1 MKAKFLILIL
11 ILSIIFTAT
20 LARADFNLDIDDDGK
35 TTALT
40 DGLLII
46 RHLFGFSGD
55 SLVTGAVATDANRQ
69 SPEAIA
75 EYLKANEILLDID
88 GNGEATA
95 LTDGLLV
102 IRSLFGFSG
111 SSLSSGAIGN
121 GSARTDGSGIA
132 TYLET
137 ITDSDNDNTNDAFD
151 AFPRDPTEWLD
162 TDGDSVGNNSD
173 TDDDNDGVLDDV
185 DAYQLISLGDL
196 TDTDGDGRPNDCD
209 SACTTL
215 GMAADTDDDN
225 DGVLDDV
232 DAYQLISL
240 GDLTDTD
247 GDGRPNDCDSACT
260 TLGMAADT
268 DDDNDGVLDD
278 NDRYPLSVGSN
289 RKPQFLSEA
298 SCNRVSEGTSFICD
312 LRVSDQDGDA
322 IEVVIAGSDSSL
334 ISLVNSSKL
343 FFKSPPDYERPSDA
357 NKNNIYEVTVSFNDG
372 YDVVTKKLLIRITD
386 VTENFIGEMII
397 GSTETS

>member
-1 MKAKFLILIL
+1 MKAKFLTL

-225 DGVLDDV
+225 DGVLDD
-232 DAYQLISL
+232 
-240 GDLTDTD
+240 
-247 GDGRPNDCDSACT
+247 
-260 TLGMAADT
+260 
-268 DDDNDGVLDD
+268 